1 MRGGYLNVLVSI
13 AVLGAYGLAITYLGF
28 FVSTF
33 AYLVGHMAFLG
44 IRKVHVLLGIAVGTL
59 TVFYVVMEVLL
70 GAGLPRGV
78 LV

>member
-1 MRGGYLNVLVSI
+1 MRAGYLNVLVSI
-13 AVLGAYGLAITYLGF
+13 TMLGAYGLGITYLGF

-33 AYLVGHMAFLG
+33 AYLVGHMAFMG
-44 IRKVHVLLGIAVGTL
+44 IRKVHVLLGVAAGTL

-70 GAGLPRGV
+70 GVGLPRGV